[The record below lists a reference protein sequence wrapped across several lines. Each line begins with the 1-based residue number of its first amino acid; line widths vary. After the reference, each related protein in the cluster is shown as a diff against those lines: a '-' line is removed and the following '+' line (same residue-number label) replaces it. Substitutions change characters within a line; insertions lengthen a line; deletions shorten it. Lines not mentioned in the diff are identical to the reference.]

1 MCVLH
6 LSFRKGFEAGFQ
18 YECPSRG
25 RRSGRGWDTRP
36 TGSLGIWPPLE
47 VGIQE
52 SPWRSLP
59 LTPVSVQGQP
69 HWESHPLHPDR
80 LFQAATRRNLGQTP
94 TSNVAG
100 GVCRDPAKKWAKVKP
115 GPLWPVSLLGGW
127 GVQETSGQPHLH
139 SPETETLTPQGS
151 PGHVAR
157 PVAARSGP
165 VSEGTLRSAQDRGVL
180 QCPGD
185 SRGQRRRVLPA
196 CRAASGVS
204 NSATPQTVAPPSLG
218 CSRQKHWRGLPCPPP
233 GDLPTQGW
241 NPGLLHLLHWQA
253 T

>member
-1 MCVLH
+1 MCLLH

-80 LFQAATRRNLGQTP
+80 LFQAATRRNLGQAP

-100 GVCRDPAKKWAKVKP
+100 GVCKDPAEKWAKVKP

-127 GVQETSGQPHLH
+127 GAS
-139 SPETETLTPQGS
+139 
-151 PGHVAR
+151 
-157 PVAARSGP
+157 
-165 VSEGTLRSAQDRGVL
+165 
-180 QCPGD
+180 
-185 SRGQRRRVLPA
+185 RRRV
-196 CRAASGVS
+196 ASPTC
-204 NSATPQTVAPPSLG
+204 TPLRQRPSRL
-218 CSRQKHWRGLPCPPP
+218 RGAQV
-233 GDLPTQGW
+233 TW
-241 NPGLLHLLHWQA
+241 PGL
-253 T
+253 